1 MSSPKHFTIEDA
13 AYALEGGSI
22 FLSFRDN
29 DGVQHALILAQHNIP
44 MHESDTRIPG
54 RLYLDNQI
62 IQVRSDEEIRL
73 ISGIKS
79 ASISPIQNETKESKA
94 ERGPVHVYG
103 QDIADFLA
111 ATRKSPEAAIWHL
124 VDSLVQFVE
133 SDEYLQLAGKFDN
146 ST

>member
-13 AYALEGGSI
+13 AYALDGGSI

-29 DGVQHALILAQHNIP
+29 DGIQHALILAQHNIP

-73 ISGIKS
+73 ISEIKS
-79 ASISPIQNETKESKA
+79 ASISPIQNETKESKV
-94 ERGPVHVYG
+94 ERGPGHVYG

-111 ATRKSPEAAIWHL
+111 ATRKSPEAAIRHL